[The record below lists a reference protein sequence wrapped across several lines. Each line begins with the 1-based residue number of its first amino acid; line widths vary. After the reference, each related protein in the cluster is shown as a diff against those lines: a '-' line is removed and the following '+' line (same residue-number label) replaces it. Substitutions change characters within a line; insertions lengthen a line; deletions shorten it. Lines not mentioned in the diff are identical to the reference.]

1 MEWVSAAGNEMFT
14 VIGQSILHSEVPN
27 EYRGR
32 VMGIWGMTYTLAQ
45 PMGSMH
51 VGFLASGIGA
61 NAAVAIFGSLACII
75 AFAGIGRDRATRNLG
90 NEQPWTS
97 VNPAMED

>member
-1 MEWVSAAGNEMFT
+1 MSAAGNEMFT

-51 VGFLASGIGA
+51 VGALASGIGA
-61 NAAVAIFGSLACII
+61 TASVALCATIACII
-75 AFAGIGRDRATRNLG
+75 AVTGIGRDKVVRNLG
-90 NEQPWTS
+90 SEQAWTS
-97 VNPAMED
+97 VNSATKG